1 MKIKHSFFKYL
12 FCAIAF
18 LAFTVLKPSEIRAQE
33 VLPWEMGEDDGMP
46 VEVFI
51 LSPVIC
57 LDWHP
62 SRTAAEIKA
71 LQRMVRAVK
80 KTYPYAKEAGK
91 RFQEY
96 DALIASTKNKL
107 KQQSLM
113 EKAER
118 DLISEYKKELQNLS
132 LYQGRILI
140 KLIDREIGKT
150 PLQVLKQLR
159 GSFVS
164 GFYRTLFALIGLN
177 INNSYDPLDKDK
189 DLEYI
194 VTLYEKGYL

>member
-1 MKIKHSFFKYL
+1 MKIKISFFKPFLYATAC
-12 FCAIAF
+12 FAF
-18 LAFTVLKPSEIRAQE
+18 AVLGKVEIQAQAVTQWKVEERSGTTVD
-33 VLPWEMGEDDGMP
+33 V
-46 VEVFI
+46 VT
-51 LSPVIC
+51 LSPVNC
-57 LDWHP
+57 ADWRP
-62 SRTAAEIKA
+62 DRKNSQNKE
-71 LQRMVRAVK
+71 LQRMARAVK

-118 DLISEYKKELQNLS
+118 DLISEYKKELQKLS

-150 PLQVLKQLR
+150 PFLVLKQLR

-164 GFYRTLFALIGLN
+164 GFYRTLFAVIGLN
-177 INNSYDPLDKDK
+177 INTGYDPVDKDK
-189 DLEYI
+189 DLEYV

>member
-1 MKIKHSFFKYL
+1 MKLKFAFFKSLLY
-12 FCAIAF
+12 AVAF
-18 LAFTVLKPSEIRAQE
+18 FAFVVVEKTEVQAQE
-33 VLPWEMGEDDGMP
+33 VTKWK
-46 VEVFI
+46 VEERNGTTVDVI
-51 LSPVIC
+51 TLSPVNC
-57 LDWHP
+57 VDWLP
-62 SRTAAEIKA
+62 GRGKNEVKE
-71 LQRMVRAVK
+71 LQRMARAVK

-150 PLQVLKQLR
+150 PFLVLKQLR
-159 GSFVS
+159 GGFVS
-164 GFYRTLFALIGLN
+164 GFYRTLFAMIGLN
-177 INNSYDPLDKDK
+177 INTSYDPLDKDK
-189 DLEYI
+189 DLEYV

>member
-1 MKIKHSFFKYL
+1 MKTKVSFFKPFLYAVMV
-12 FCAIAF
+12 FAF
-18 LAFTVLKPSEIRAQE
+18 AGPGKLEIRAQQ
-33 VLPWEMGEDDGMP
+33 VTQWK
-46 VEVFI
+46 VEQRNGTTVDVI
-51 LSPVIC
+51 TLSPVNC
-57 LDWHP
+57 ADWSP
-62 SRTAAEIKA
+62 DRKNSQVKE

-150 PLQVLKQLR
+150 PFLVLKQLR
-159 GSFVS
+159 GGFVS
-164 GFYRTLFALIGLN
+164 GFYRTLFAVIGLN
-177 INNSYDPLDKDK
+177 INTSYDPADKDK
-189 DLEYI
+189 DLEYV
-194 VTLYEKGYL
+194 VTLYEKGAL